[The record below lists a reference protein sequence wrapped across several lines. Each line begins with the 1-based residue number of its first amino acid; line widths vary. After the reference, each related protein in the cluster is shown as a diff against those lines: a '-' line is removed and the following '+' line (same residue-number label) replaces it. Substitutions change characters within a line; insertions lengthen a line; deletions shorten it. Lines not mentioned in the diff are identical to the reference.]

1 MPPSRTRCWWR
12 WRFLQLMDPA
22 EIEVDQQGVDTCLAF
37 DALRAVRAALPE
49 YRQKALAMLA
59 RTPEAEA

>member
-1 MPPSRTRCWWR
+1 
-12 WRFLQLMDPA
+12 MDPA